1 MLFLNDFNRYDEQKR
16 CATLGMRIF
25 INCIDYEIAKGYL
38 TSTFFPPIT

>member
-25 INCIDYEIAKGYL
+25 INIGNSK
-38 TSTFFPPIT
+38 